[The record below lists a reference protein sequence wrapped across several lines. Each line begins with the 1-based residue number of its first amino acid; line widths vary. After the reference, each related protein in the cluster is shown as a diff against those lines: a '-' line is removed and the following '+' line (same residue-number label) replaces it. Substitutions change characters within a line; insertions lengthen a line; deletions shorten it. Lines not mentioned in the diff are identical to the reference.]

1 MQIVSIQVHNLIPRG
16 YEVLHEDLL
25 RVGRCINF
33 RDGPEL
39 RVETEDQVH
48 TRAGPL
54 DLTCPAIQPLK
65 QAFRSED
72 AFPSVAMSSRLGSR
86 LLGAVRRSRADSARL
101 LSFLR
106 DGLPVID
113 IGVDSAPAH
122 DVALF

>member
-1 MQIVSIQVHNLIPRG
+1 MQVVAVRIPGLIPRG

-54 DLTCPAIQPLK
+54 DLTCPAIQPLNK
-65 QAFRSED
+65 PSEVED
-72 AFPSVAMSSRLGSR
+72 AFHSVAMSSRLSSP
-86 LLGAVRRSRADSARL
+86 LLGAFGDRAQMPFV
-101 LSFLR
+101 FL
-106 DGLPVID
+106 
-113 IGVDSAPAH
+113 
-122 DVALF
+122 